1 MTLKK
6 TLKKIPYL
14 KYLFRISKER
24 NTKLWLVGGF
34 LRDVF
39 LRKKKELI
47 DFDFCVEKNTFSFVY
62 AFRKYTKAK
71 VIILDKKQ
79 KSYRAIV
86 KRGGK
91 VYTYDFTQLRGKDL
105 REDLLLRDFTINTLA
120 VELSAYPRLKV
131 IDLWGAKEDLLRRCI
146 RALSEKV
153 IVDDP
158 LRILRAFSLSGTYG
172 FKIDKQTEKFLVKHK
187 ALLKRVS
194 KERINEELFKILSLS
209 YSYPT
214 IKMMSQLQIID
225 EIIPY
230 ITVQRNVFQGD
241 YHHLDVW
248 GHALETLLR
257 FELML
262 KNRISKDKKLLDYL
276 YRPLTSKHRLVDI
289 IKLACL
295 LHDAGKP
302 FAKKME
308 NKKTIFHTHEKI
320 GRDLMEEVYRR
331 LKLSQK
337 EKEVLKRLIFW
348 HLRPGYLADQRYPSK
363 RAVYRFFRDTASEGV
378 AVILLSL
385 ADWRATRGP
394 LTDSKKRRRHEKVM
408 FKLIDYYFKEKNKKP
423 LPKLIDGFDIM
434 RRFKLGPSPI
444 IGKIL
449 GKIKEEQVLGKV
461 KTKQEAFNLARRIVE
476 SKEIREEK

>member
-6 TLKKIPYL
+6 ALNNIPYL
-14 KYLFRISKER
+14 ECLSRISKESDIR
-24 NTKLWLVGGF
+24 LWLVGGF

-39 LRKKKELI
+39 LRKKKELL
-47 DFDFCVEKNTFSFVY
+47 DFDFCVERKTFSFVHT
-62 AFRKYTKAK
+62 FRKYVKAK
-71 VIILDKKQ
+71 AIVLDEKQ
-79 KSYRAIV
+79 KSYRVIV
-86 KRGGK
+86 KRKGK

-120 VELSAYPRLKV
+120 VDISTYPESRI
-131 IDLWGAKEDLLRRCI
+131 IDLWGAKKDLLHKCI

-158 LRILRAFSLSGTYG
+158 LRILRAFSLSGAYG
-172 FKIDKQTEKFLVKHK
+172 FKIDKNTEKFLVKHK

-194 KERINEELFKILSLS
+194 KERINEELFKILSLPS
-209 YSYPT
+209 SYPT
-214 IKMMSQLQIID
+214 IKMMSQLRIID

-262 KNRISKDKKLLDYL
+262 KNRISKDKKLFDYL
-276 YRPLTSKHRLVDI
+276 YAPITSKHRLVDI

-302 FAKKME
+302 FAKKIKD
-308 NKKTIFHTHEKI
+308 KKTIFHTHEKI
-320 GRDLMEEVYRR
+320 GRDLMEDVYRR

-348 HLRPGYLADQRYPSK
+348 HLRPGYLADQCYPSK

-394 LTDSKKRRRHEKVM
+394 LTDSKKRRRHERIM

-449 GKIKEEQVLGKV
+449 GKVKEEQALGKV
-461 KTKQEAFNLARRIVE
+461 RTRQEALRLARRMVE
-476 SKEIREEK
+476 SKK